1 MFKCGSY
8 ICGWL
13 DMRFQTF
20 QLESFGANSWDCSM
34 FTQWEGMSIS
44 HQPEFSKPEYM
55 REIQQLLVCS
65 HLNRGRAHRIKNHGS
80 EGNVGLS
87 WFNWLQNFSS
97 QLISCQFGIPWYSC
111 KVIQPIQLATGKL
124 WFSPLISS
132 KFPVCPGA
140 APLMWFDQPWAVN
153 HPPEKIINHW
163 QNS

>member
-44 HQPEFSKPEYM
+44 HQPEFQSLSICEKYSNYWFARTWTVAAAPNQKSWK
-55 REIQQLLVCS
+55 RRQC
-65 HLNRGRAHRIKNHGS
+65 
-80 EGNVGLS
+80 GLS